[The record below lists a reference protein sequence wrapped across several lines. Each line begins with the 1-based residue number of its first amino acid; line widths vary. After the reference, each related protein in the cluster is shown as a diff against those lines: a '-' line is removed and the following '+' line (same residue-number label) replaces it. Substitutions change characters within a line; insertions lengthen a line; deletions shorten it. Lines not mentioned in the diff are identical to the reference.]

1 MSGSNHNFQKNVI
14 TNEKHKMSKKIMSK
28 QRDPLNK
35 VPLVPEEKNPYDEVH
50 VDIFVSFYK
59 TFLNLNWSF
68 TK

>member
-1 MSGSNHNFQKNVI
+1 
-14 TNEKHKMSKKIMSK
+14 MSKKIMSK

>member
-1 MSGSNHNFQKNVI
+1 MPGSNHTFPKNVI

-28 QRDPLNK
+28 RRDPLNK